1 MDSKLFFPYLAPDV
15 EVVTIA
21 VEQGYAASS
30 NVEDPTHGDEQ
41 EW

>member
-1 MDSKLFFPYLAPDV
+1 MDMKFYLPYLAPDV

-21 VEQGYAASS
+21 VEQGFAASS
-30 NVEDPTHGDEQ
+30 NVEDPTIDDEQ

>member
-1 MDSKLFFPYLAPDV
+1 MDSKFYFTYLAPYV

-21 VEQGYAASS
+21 VEQGFAGSS
-30 NVEDPTHGDEQ
+30 NVEDPTIGDEQ